1 VPGIFDF
8 MGGGGGGGIV
18 LAVFIV
24 VIELDMF
31 TTDIKM
37 IVRSIL
43 SRN

>member
-1 VPGIFDF
+1 MVSYAHVPGIFDF
-8 MGGGGGGGIV
+8 MGGGGRV
-18 LAVFIV
+18 LVVFIV

-43 SRN
+43 